1 MKKFVHFLTKG
12 PNFVKFFLQ
21 LSNRPPRS
29 QKFALDKTMVPDLA
43 FIAVSP
49 DGDMSLRIMGLDMG
63 SKTIGVAV
71 SDELGLTAQGTKTIR
86 RESIEKDLEAIADL
100 VRRFNVT
107 RIVVGLPINM
117 SGTLGVEAKKVL
129 DFVEDMRNA
138 LSLSIT
144 TWDERLS
151 TVQAR
156 RVLVEAG
163 LSRKKRKKVIDKTA
177 ATLILQSFL
186 DAERIRESS

>member
-1 MKKFVHFLTKG
+1 
-12 PNFVKFFLQ
+12 
-21 LSNRPPRS
+21 
-29 QKFALDKTMVPDLA
+29 MVRDLA
-43 FIAVSP
+43 FIAINP

-71 SDELGLTAQGTKTIR
+71 SDELGLTAQATKTIR
-86 RESIEKDLEAIADL
+86 RESMEKDLEAIADL
-100 VRRFNVT
+100 VRRFNVA

-117 SGTLGVEAKKVL
+117 TGTLGGEAKKVL

-156 RVLVEAG
+156 RVLLEAG

-177 ATLILQSFL
+177 ATLILQSYL
-186 DAERIRESS
+186 DAEGIRESS